1 VNGEDCG
8 IALAAKVNA
17 SLPEYEIRSAP
28 NKDTVN
34 GWKREESKLKERVEK
49 EFTQGTSN
57 KMCAREAKYAE
68 MKEALNVWFRQMQG
82 RDMTLTEDTIRSKAK
97 QLGTQL
103 GVPETCAFSSGWL
116 HNFKRRDGIKSSV
129 MHGEAGS
136 ANQEGI
142 NLARSKLL
150 ELLRERGYEAEDV
163 YNQDE
168 SGVSGGRCPH
178 AHWPQERALAA
189 RRTKSVQLSLC
200 VHATGTRRSD
210 LFVIGKAVRL
220 RSFPKSFQ
228 PKRGLNVRYAHNK
241 TA

>member
-8 IALAAKVNA
+8 KALAAKVNA

-34 GWKREESKLKERVEK
+34 GWKREESKLKERFEK

-57 KMCAREAKYAE
+57 KMRAREAKYAE
-68 MKEALNVWFRQMQG
+68 MEALNVWFRQMQG

-97 QLGTQL
+97 QIGTQL

-116 HNFKRRDGIKSSV
+116 HNFKRRDGIKSFV

-136 ANQEGI
+136 ANQEGV
-142 NLARSKLL
+142 NLARSNLL
-150 ELLRERGYEAEDV
+150 ELLREGGYEAEDV

-168 SGVSGGRCPH
+168 SGVFWRQMPTRTLATGKSAGRKKDK
-178 AHWPQERALAA
+178 ERATFSS
-189 RRTKSVQLSLC
+189 R
-200 VHATGTRRSD
+200 VHATGTHRSD
-210 LFVIGKAVRL
+210 LFVIGKAVRPH
-220 RSFPKSFQ
+220 SFPKSFQ
-228 PKRGLNVRYAHNK
+228 PKRGLNVRYAHDK